1 MSDKEKGKKVP
12 TQSNGVVHPS
22 RPSLSNSGE
31 FYDIAFKVRDELNT
45 RTASNNAN
53 IMLYGKPFTHLFRHV
68 FLLLVAYFLYL
79 AYAQVVSV
87 HSIFEFN

>member
-31 FYDIAFKVRDELNT
+31 FYDIAFKVRDELNK
-45 RTASNNAN
+45 RTALNNAN
-53 IMLYGKPFTHLFRHV
+53 IMQYGKRFTHLFLH
-68 FLLLVAYFLYL
+68 FMLLVA
-79 AYAQVVSV
+79 
-87 HSIFEFN
+87 